1 MIKKAQHYIH
11 SEIWGLSFNG
21 QCQKKYGFQI
31 VATNLLEF
39 VTTLNY
45 FGANWLL
52 EEKVNF
58 MARLYLLGRL
68 LLVAEK

>member
-1 MIKKAQHYIH
+1 M
-11 SEIWGLSFNG
+11 
-21 QCQKKYGFQI
+21 
-31 VATNLLEF
+31 VATNFLEF

-52 EEKVNF
+52 EKKANF
-58 MARLYLLGRL
+58 MPRLYLLGRL